1 MISVRF
7 FSIILIFIVCPS
19 LASGQ
24 SSYYPVTIPYLSS
37 TKISENFSDG
47 LNGAFN
53 PAIIPYIKGIEAGM
67 YAEKK
72 YLTDIN
78 LLVLSVCTS
87 FSNNGIGLLFQHFGN
102 TLFNERTFGLN
113 YAKSFGK
120 ASAGIL
126 IQNIRINISGSAA
139 ISMIQTGI
147 SSTLKMSDNVY
158 AGIKIINPKLITK
171 AGEDRIHPASSF
183 SLMIGWQASAV
194 VYAGMESKK
203 EEGHPLSII
212 FTLLYQFAE
221 NFSGGLNWS
230 TSGNQ
235 PFVCIGWKLKQM
247 TIEAGCSYH
256 ATLGPS
262 PALMLIYKTN
272 SAVK

>member
-1 MISVRF
+1 MRF
-7 FSIILIFIVCPS
+7 FSVILIFIVCQS

-102 TLFNERTFGLN
+102 TLYNERIFGLN
-113 YAKSFGK
+113 YAKSFGRVN
-120 ASAGIL
+120 AGIL
-126 IQNIRINISGSAA
+126 IQNIRISISGSAA
-139 ISMIQTGI
+139 IS
-147 SSTLKMSDNVY
+147 N
-158 AGIKIINPKLITK
+158 
-171 AGEDRIHPASSF
+171 
-183 SLMIGWQASAV
+183 
-194 VYAGMESKK
+194 AGMPFAPN
-203 EEGHPLSII
+203 PLR
-212 FTLLYQFAE
+212 AE
-221 NFSGGLNWS
+221 PG
-230 TSGNQ
+230 Q
-235 PFVCIGWKLKQM
+235 CPM
-247 TIEAGCSYH
+247 AGTRSSRPGD
-256 ATLGPS
+256 AQDEV
-262 PALMLIYKTN
+262 I
-272 SAVK
+272 